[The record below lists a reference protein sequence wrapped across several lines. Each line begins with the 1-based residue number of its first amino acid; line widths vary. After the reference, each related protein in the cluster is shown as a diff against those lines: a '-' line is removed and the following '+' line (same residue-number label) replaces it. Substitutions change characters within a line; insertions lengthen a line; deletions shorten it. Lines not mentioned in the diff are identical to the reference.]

1 MEKERKKDKTTL
13 LCILNLKLLAHHSL
27 ILMEIFFKEHLS
39 LQPFSC
45 ASDGVLMYHNFLLHC
60 TISLLEQI
68 TLSDFVISIF
78 FFVLHQFHI
87 NGVTRYFLWQI

>member
-39 LQPFSC
+39 L
-45 ASDGVLMYHNFLLHC
+45 
-60 TISLLEQI
+60 
-68 TLSDFVISIF
+68 
-78 FFVLHQFHI
+78 
-87 NGVTRYFLWQI
+87 